1 MHELLQPLVDWYLGL
16 LETGGYPL
24 IALLMAIESSFVPLP
39 SELVIPPAVAL
50 AEKGRFSL
58 HGIVLA
64 GAIGS
69 WVGATFMYWGARWIG
84 TPLLKRYGRYLFMPP
99 EKLEAAHV
107 WADRYGAMGVFFARL
122 LPGVR
127 HLIGI
132 PCGLV
137 KMNYKVYSIFTL
149 IGSGLWCGVLYYV
162 GVAAANDPA
171 LMAGEL
177 HRITLWVVGAL
188 VILGSLMWLVHRLTR
203 RKPA

>member
-1 MHELLQPLVDWYLGL
+1 MHELLQPLIDWYLGL

-24 IALLMAIESSFVPLP
+24 IALLMAIESSFIPLP
-39 SELVIPPAVAL
+39 SELIIPPAVAL

-58 HGIVLA
+58 GGIVLA
-64 GAIGS
+64 GAFGS
-69 WVGATFMYWGARWIG
+69 WVGASFMYWGARWIG
-84 TPLLKRYGRYLFMPP
+84 TPLLMRYGRYLFMPP
-99 EKLEAAHV
+99 SRLEAAHQ
-107 WADRYGAMGVFFARL
+107 WADRFGAAGVFFARL

-137 KMNYKVYSIFTL
+137 KMNYRVYSIYTL

-162 GVAAANDPA
+162 GVAAANDPK

-188 VILGSLMWLVHRLTR
+188 VIVGALMWLVHRLSKQR
-203 RKPA
+203 S

>member
-1 MHELLQPLVDWYLGL
+1 MHDLLQPLVDWYMEL
-16 LETGGYPL
+16 LDSAGYPL

-50 AEKGRFSL
+50 AEKGRFTL
-58 HGIVLA
+58 WGIVLA

-69 WVGATFMYWGARWIG
+69 WAGATFMYWGARWIG
-84 TPLLKRYGRYLFMPP
+84 TPLLMRYGRYFFMSP
-99 EKLEAAHV
+99 EKIEAAHN
-107 WADRYGAMGVFFARL
+107 WAERYGALGVFFARL

-137 KMNYKVYSIFTL
+137 KMNYRIYSIFTL

-162 GVAAANDPA
+162 GVAAANDPQ

-188 VILGSLMWLVHRLTR
+188 VILGGLTLLVTRLSA
-203 RKPA
+203 RK